1 MIFNNKIQKYFK
13 KNSDNLFYLRNY
25 RVNKKEYSYFIIIPI
40 YNEYDYILHTLISIN
55 KNPTA
60 YLKNLLVVLVINNS
74 IKDNKKIVNNN
85 YRTHQLINNQ
95 QYKYEKL
102 VIDCYSKNHALE
114 EKQAGVGSARKI
126 GMDYALNL
134 STPQSLFFSLDA
146 DTIISNKYLKTIKE
160 KFKGSKMNAC
170 VINFKHQKSSDS
182 IIEQGIR
189 LYEKKIKNIAKQIS
203 NTGSPYGYVSM
214 GSAIVCTALA
224 YISVGGMSKKKATED
239 FYFLQALAKHSKIYR
254 INEILVFPSSRCEQ
268 RVYLGTGYRLNEF
281 QNNKTFIELNYS
293 VSAYQNLSHVIAITQ
308 KMWGKD
314 YNLVYAKLKT
324 ISNKRAVDF
333 LVENN
338 FKNVW
343 IKFCEETKNQKQF
356 MLFFNQWFDA
366 LKTIKFLKKL
376 SYTTKI

>member
-1 MIFNNKIQKYFK
+1 M
-13 KNSDNLFYLRNY
+13 
-25 RVNKKEYSYFIIIPI
+25 YSISL
-40 YNEYDYILHTLISIN
+40 YI
-55 KNPTA
+55 
-60 YLKNLLVVLVINNS
+60 
-74 IKDNKKIVNNN
+74 
-85 YRTHQLINNQ
+85 RW
-95 QYKYEKL
+95 
-102 VIDCYSKNHALE
+102 
-114 EKQAGVGSARKI
+114 
-126 GMDYALNL
+126 
-134 STPQSLFFSLDA
+134 
-146 DTIISNKYLKTIKE
+146 
-160 KFKGSKMNAC
+160 
-170 VINFKHQKSSDS
+170 
-182 IIEQGIR
+182 
-189 LYEKKIKNIAKQIS
+189 
-203 NTGSPYGYVSM
+203 GYV
-214 GSAIVCTALA
+214 
-224 YISVGGMSKKKATED
+224 KKKATED
-239 FYFLQALAKHSKIYR
+239 FYFLQALAKYSKIYR